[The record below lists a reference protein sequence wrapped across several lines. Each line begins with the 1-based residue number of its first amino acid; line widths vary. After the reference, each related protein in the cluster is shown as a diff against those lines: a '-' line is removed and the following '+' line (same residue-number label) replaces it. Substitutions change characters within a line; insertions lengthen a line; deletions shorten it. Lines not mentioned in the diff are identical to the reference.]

1 MTTSGHRYSPQHK
14 MTAWFDPFPLVSTG
28 LQVLVSELIG
38 TRSDY
43 RVIESFGSPQPP
55 YDFSKEEEIWFDY
68 VADVGDGWN
77 STYTIA
83 TLLARDSLSVSAGV
97 HPENVQTCRGRILI
111 MGGDE
116 VYPLASRDNYQE
128 KLVAPYEC
136 ANVGSKSQAAIF
148 AIPGNHD
155 WYDGLISF
163 TRLFCQSRDIGSWQT
178 MQRRSYFAI
187 QLPHRWWLW
196 GVDIQLES
204 DLDRPQVDYFR
215 SIAEKMQPGD
225 RVIIATAEPDWIY
238 GNIYDPN
245 LQKNL
250 AFLEE
255 TLIRGQ
261 ARAKLQI
268 TIAGDLHHYRRHE
281 AVDGSRVQ
289 LITAGGGGAFLHP
302 TIGQPVDTIRIGADR
317 DREFTLRE
325 SFPSQQISRLLL
337 LRNFLFPLYNPK
349 FGILGGAVY
358 LVIVWTLGLWVK
370 SDSEAAF
377 FRNILESPAAAF
389 CIASVVLVFVAF
401 TDTHDRVYKYL
412 AGSLHGV
419 AHLFGCIVTGR
430 IAGDILQISAN
441 RPIPL
446 PKFIAAA
453 CIVFGAGYVISSLL
467 MGAYLYISLQ
477 VFQRHANEA
486 FSALHIEDYKNFIRM
501 HINKQGKLTMYPIG
515 VKKVPKRWKPTE
527 SSSNNPGYD
536 PTDRE
541 IEPFLIEKP
550 VEIIGEPDRSEG
562 PNQ

>member
-1 MTTSGHRYSPQHK
+1 
-14 MTAWFDPFPLVSTG
+14 
-28 LQVLVSELIG
+28 
-38 TRSDY
+38 
-43 RVIESFGSPQPP
+43 
-55 YDFSKEEEIWFDY
+55 
-68 VADVGDGWN
+68 
-77 STYTIA
+77 
-83 TLLARDSLSVSAGV
+83 
-97 HPENVQTCRGRILI
+97 
-111 MGGDE
+111 
-116 VYPLASRDNYQE
+116 
-128 KLVAPYEC
+128 
-136 ANVGSKSQAAIF
+136 
-148 AIPGNHD
+148 
-155 WYDGLISF
+155 
-163 TRLFCQSRDIGSWQT
+163 
-178 MQRRSYFAI
+178 
-187 QLPHRWWLW
+187 
-196 GVDIQLES
+196 
-204 DLDRPQVDYFR
+204 
-215 SIAEKMQPGD
+215 MQPGD

-261 ARAKLQI
+261 ARANLQI

-281 AVDGSRVQ
+281 AVDGSHVQ

-317 DREFTLRE
+317 DREFTLRK
-325 SFPSQQISRLLL
+325 SFPSQQTSRLLL
-337 LRNFLFPLYNPK
+337 LGNFLFPIYNPK

-358 LVIVWTLGLWVK
+358 LVIVWTLGLWVSRTAK
-370 SDSEAAF
+370 RPSSGIF
-377 FRNILESPAAAF
+377 WNRQRRHFH
-389 CIASVVLVFVAF
+389 CIRRIGVRSF

-412 AGSLHGV
+412 AGSLYGV
-419 AHLFGCIVTGR
+419 AHLFGCIVSGR

-467 MGAYLYISLQ
+467 MGVYLYISLQ

-515 VKKVPKRWKPTE
+515 VKRVPKRWKPTE
-527 SSSNNPGYD
+527 TSSNNPRYD

-550 VEIIGEPDRSEG
+550 GEIIGGPDHSEG